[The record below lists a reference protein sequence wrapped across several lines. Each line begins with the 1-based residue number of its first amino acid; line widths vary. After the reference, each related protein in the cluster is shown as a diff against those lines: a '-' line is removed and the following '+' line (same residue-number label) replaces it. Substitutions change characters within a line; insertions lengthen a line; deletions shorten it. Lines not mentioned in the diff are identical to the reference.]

1 VKNEP
6 MSIARVETQPLSPDD
21 DAAEI
26 ARIRAEYRRRGEEL
40 ASDFYGW
47 ERPVNHFLF
56 TQTARACI
64 RSLVREGMYPL
75 NGRKILDVGCG
86 SGTWLLEFA
95 QWGADPTDIAGIDLD
110 ESRISK
116 ARTRLPIS
124 DLQVGNAARQP
135 WPNSTF
141 DVVSQ
146 FTVFSSILSAS
157 LRERMAAELLRVVKP
172 GGILLWYDL
181 RVRNPANSNVRPIKA
196 PEIRSLFPNC
206 RIRLSRVTLAPPLA
220 RAIIPH
226 SWTGGLALECIPLL
240 RTHYLATIQAVK

>member
-1 VKNEP
+1 
-6 MSIARVETQPLSPDD
+6 MSVARVETQPERPDV

-26 ARIRAEYRRRGEEL
+26 ARIRAEYRRRGQEI
-40 ASDFYGW
+40 ANDFYGW

-56 TQTARACI
+56 AQTARVCI
-64 RSLVREGMYPL
+64 RSLAREGMYPL
-75 NGRKILDVGCG
+75 NGKKVLDVGCG

-95 QWGADPTDIAGIDLD
+95 QWGADPADMAGIDLD
-110 ESRISK
+110 ESRISR
-116 ARTRLPIS
+116 ARTRLPVS

-135 WPNSTF
+135 WPNGTF

-146 FTVFSSILSAS
+146 FTVFSSVLSAS

-181 RVRNPANSNVRPIKA
+181 RVPNPANSNVRPIKA
-196 PEIRSLFPNC
+196 PEIRSLFPGC

-220 RAIIPH
+220 RAIVPH
-226 SWTGGLALECIPLL
+226 SWAGGLALEWIPLL
-240 RTHYLATIQAVK
+240 RTHYLSTIRPSK

>member
-1 VKNEP
+1 MFVGQP
-6 MSIARVETQPLSPDD
+6 ETQPGCPDV

-26 ARIRAEYRRRGEEL
+26 ARIRAEYRRRGQEL

-47 ERPVNHFLF
+47 EHPVNLFLF

-75 NGRKILDVGCG
+75 NGRKVIDVGCG

-95 QWGADPTDIAGIDLD
+95 QWGADPADLAGIDLD
-110 ESRISK
+110 ESRISR
-116 ARTRLPIS
+116 ARTRLPMS

-135 WPNSTF
+135 WPNNTF

-146 FTVFSSILSAS
+146 FTVFSSILSKS
-157 LRERMAAELLRVVKP
+157 LRERIAAELLRVVKP

-181 RVRNPANSNVRPIKA
+181 RMRNPANSNVRPMEA
-196 PEIRSLFPNC
+196 AEIRSLFPDC
-206 RIRLSRVTLAPPLA
+206 SVRLSPVTLAPPLA
-220 RAIIPH
+220 RAIIPY
-226 SWTGGLALECIPLL
+226 SWTAGLALECIPLL
-240 RTHYLATIQAVK
+240 RTHYLGTIRAWK